1 MEKLK
6 TATGK
11 EFDCDYFNTCQTV
24 SQINV
29 RVLNTPLTTVATVFS
44 DQTETVQLFYGD
56 VAGAQYASQY
66 TKLIA
71 IVPEGNAIR
80 VVLGKE

>member
-11 EFDCDYFNTCQTV
+11 TFNCDYFNPFPPAG
-24 SQINV
+24 QINL
-29 RVLNTPLTTVATVFS
+29 RVLNTPLATVATVFS
-44 DQTETVQLFYGD
+44 NPQETVQMWCGE
-56 VAGAQYASQY
+56 QYAAQY

-71 IVPEGNAIR
+71 IVPEGEAIR